1 MGTWAKQSK
10 VGNSDGGDGEPTNNI
25 LALKAGRPKA
35 QSKAAVPTRALPDR
49 PGRNVHPAGQPKPRR
64 SKEEVEV
71 EREARMKELE
81 DLMHIARMAQ
91 EDIARLN
98 LMEEVEDDLPR
109 HLSLKIQKR
118 PYTDIEADSEDE
130 YFNLRDAE
138 NGSDSD
144 SSESD
149 NATKAKMRVSVQ
161 HHIQTRPSV
170 THPSSRP
177 RVENASRVLLVK
189 SLW

>member
-1 MGTWAKQSK
+1 
-10 VGNSDGGDGEPTNNI
+10 
-25 LALKAGRPKA
+25 
-35 QSKAAVPTRALPDR
+35 
-49 PGRNVHPAGQPKPRR
+49 
-64 SKEEVEV
+64 
-71 EREARMKELE
+71 MKELE
-81 DLMHIARMAQ
+81 DLTRIARMAQ

-109 HLSLKIQKR
+109 RLSLKIQKR
-118 PYTDIEADSEDE
+118 PYTDVEADSEDE

-161 HHIQTRPSV
+161 HHI
-170 THPSSRP
+170 
-177 RVENASRVLLVK
+177 
-189 SLW
+189 